1 MFRRLRWMAHAHSI
15 NKQVFASLLVTVLMT
30 GVRLTVSPCERIC
43 CALARC
49 GLVAAFCCSMTE
61 WYNAMMDLLFQCHPR
76 GPQC

>member
-1 MFRRLRWMAHAHSI
+1 
-15 NKQVFASLLVTVLMT
+15 
-30 GVRLTVSPCERIC
+30 
-43 CALARC
+43 LARC